1 VEVVDSEAAEAV
13 DSAAEAVDFEVAEA
27 ADVARSSEDHQ
38 RNGG

>member
-1 VEVVDSEAAEAV
+1 V
-13 DSAAEAVDFEVAEA
+13 EAVDFEEAVAVDSAVEAVDFVEAEA